1 MPKFDGQFDA
11 SLAASKPLMAGLEP
25 AFLTSGVPDSG
36 KITYLPGTEPSI
48 EQTYHWLTRLARQLK
63 QDQTTEF
70 LIERMQPSWL
80 ETPTQKW
87 LYRISIGLIT
97 GLIVALIYAGTTGVI
112 GASIGGLTYGIILA
126 CTQEIYPITR
136 LRFSFK
142 FAQDRLFSSVVEGLW
157 WGVIYG
163 LIDALICWLLW
174 GVKWLFL
181 GMADSVVWG
190 LIEGFIWGLFV
201 PEFEHPQVSN
211 QGMRESILNA
221 VIFTAI
227 GGFTWVVLYSGVL
240 LAAKEPLEP
249 LDLLI
254 DGIGNGVFFG
264 IYVGGLACL
273 QHFVLRLILSQSGA
287 IPWNYAQF
295 LDYATALG
303 FLERE
308 GGRYWFI
315 HESLQEHFSQMPLI
329 ETLPRSGTLIK

>member
-1 MPKFDGQFDA
+1 MPKFDGQLDD
-11 SLAASKPLMAGLEP
+11 SLASNPPLMETLEQ
-25 AFLTSGVPDSG
+25 ALLVPKILDSG
-36 KITYLPGTEPSI
+36 QTIYLPGTEPSI
-48 EQTYHWLTRLARQLK
+48 QQTYHWLTRLARQLK

-87 LYRISIGLIT
+87 LYRIAIGLIT
-97 GLIVALIYAGTTGVI
+97 GSIVALIYAGTTGLI
-112 GASIGGLTYGIILA
+112 GAGIGGLTYGIILA

-136 LRFSFK
+136 LKFSLK
-142 FAQDRLFSSVVEGLW
+142 FAQTRLFSSVLEGLW

-163 LIDALICWLLW
+163 IIDALICWLLW

-201 PEFEHPQVSN
+201 PEFDRPQVSN
-211 QGMRESILNA
+211 QGMGESALNA

-227 GGFTWVVLYSGVL
+227 GGVIWVVLYSGVL

-273 QHFVLRLILSQSGA
+273 QHFVLRLILKQSGA
-287 IPWNYAQF
+287 IPWNYAKF

-303 FLERE
+303 LLARE
-308 GGRYWFI
+308 GGRYRFI
-315 HESLQEHFSQMPLI
+315 HESVQEYFAHMPPI
-329 ETLPRSGTLIK
+329 DILPR